1 MNRQEK
7 TVFKKRLKK
16 QINNLINE
24 FIDSADQTDIDL
36 LFKQY
41 AVLDEIR
48 SVFVDSYVELSI
60 VSQRGRK

>member
-48 SVFVDSYVELSI
+48 SVFVDSYVELNI